1 MRATAAEDLTEVII
15 RPIRGAEPIRL
26 REVWDYRSLLFSLV
40 LKDLRLTF
48 DMLHLGFIWP
58 LIRPLTMAMVVVL
71 FKNATAADTGET
83 LPYMVFAYSGIV
95 VWFYFAETL
104 NSVASGLQRDSALL
118 MKVYYPRIISP
129 LVSIFSSLFELGIQL
144 LPLLVMMVVYRVGPG
159 LTFVLFP
166 LVLLQLTL
174 FTLGCGLILSYL
186 AMHVRDFQQ
195 ATGLVL
201 YVGMWVS
208 PVFHSLDILPDT
220 FLPLSK
226 LNPMLGTLGA
236 MRSVLFDRTAF
247 PWADWGVSCGATL
260 VVLWVGLAMFKRLQ
274 HKIVELL

>member
-1 MRATAAEDLTEVII
+1 MR
-15 RPIRGAEPIRL
+15 
-26 REVWDYRSLLFSLV
+26 
-40 LKDLRLTF
+40 F
-48 DMLHLGFIWP
+48 DALHLGFVWP

-71 FKNATAADTGET
+71 FKNATAADTGEE
-83 LPYMVFAYSGIV
+83 LPYMVFVYSGIV

-104 NSVASGLQRDSALL
+104 NAVASGLQRDSALL

-144 LPLLVMMVVYRVGPG
+144 LPLVVMMVVYRVGPD
-159 LTFVLFP
+159 LNLVLFP

-174 FTLGCGLILSYL
+174 LTLGSGLILSYL
-186 AMHVRDFQQ
+186 AMHVRDFERVI
-195 ATGLVL
+195 GLVL

-208 PVFHSLDILPDT
+208 PVFHNLDILST
-220 FLPLSK
+220 TSLPLST
-226 LNPMLGTLGA
+226 LNPMVGTLGA
-236 MRSVLFDRTAF
+236 MRSGAFARTAF

-260 VVLWVGLAMFKRLQ
+260 VVLWVGLALFKRLQ